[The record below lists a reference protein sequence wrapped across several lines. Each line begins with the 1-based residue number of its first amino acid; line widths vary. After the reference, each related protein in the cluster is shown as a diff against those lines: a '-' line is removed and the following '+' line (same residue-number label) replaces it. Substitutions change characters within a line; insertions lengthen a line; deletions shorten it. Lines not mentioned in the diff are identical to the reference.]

1 MQEKIIVMSSDTMN
15 ETAGY
20 SQELPVGYVLGEFKV
35 LRVLGSGGFGITYL
49 AEDMSLSRKVVI
61 KENLPSQ
68 VAFRD
73 TYRMTVTPRQSG
85 DESLYEWSI
94 ESFVNE
100 ARMLASLEHPNIVKI
115 IRTFSANGTAY
126 FVMPFIEGE
135 GLDSIAKKVF
145 QRGEYLSE
153 EYVRRVLSCLLAAL
167 SYLHG
172 KHILHRDIKPANV
185 LVVHGNNPLLID
197 FGCAREQAGSKS
209 LTVIESAGYT
219 PFEQLQSR
227 GNMGPWSDLYSLGAT
242 IYKILTG
249 QTPPKCADRV
259 RQDPIVRLVDHPEA
273 SVRYSHTLLTSVDKA
288 MNSYEDHRFRS
299 AEEWMDYLQTGG
311 GRELPPVPGV
321 FEQNVED
328 DLPPVPVPGGTRMRE
343 RKKDTLMKG
352 GMIATGIV
360 ALCLLGGGAFL
371 FFEDQHQDGALPSE
385 AAVEHDAGVV
395 ADPGLVVLPV
405 DDAGKADIPGESVPP
420 VAVAPPVVPDEKGG
434 TPSAG
439 DAGIADSS
447 PHGIPDRE
455 KDAPKL
461 VRRDPVTADEW
472 FEEGNLYHDGSD
484 IFNIKPNLPKALECY
499 KKAAALGHGKA
510 ELYLADAYYNGDG
523 IAANHEEAVRL
534 FGKHAALGVPEAQ
547 YYMASSYFSG
557 KGNPKDD
564 VKGIEWLEKAAQKIP
579 QAKCELARIY
589 YESRPPRIE
598 EATQLLEQALE
609 QERSSQGILLLA
621 NLYYSS
627 QDTERNS
634 KVIPLLQVEAE
645 QGNPE
650 AQSIMARC
658 YWEGKGVPKSMD
670 KAIPWFERAAVN
682 GDVNSQYMLGLH
694 FQRKHD
700 QQKAAEYY
708 KQAADNGHELAAK
721 ALKKLTNK

>member
-1 MQEKIIVMSSDTMN
+1 MN
-15 ETAGY
+15 EPAGY

-35 LRVLGSGGFGITYL
+35 LSVLGSGGFGITYL

-135 GLDSIAKKVF
+135 GLDSIAKRVF
-145 QRGEYLSE
+145 QRGEYLPE
-153 EYVRRVLSCLLAAL
+153 EYVRRVLTCLLGAL
-167 SYLHG
+167 AYLHG
-172 KHILHRDIKPANV
+172 KQILHRDIKPANV
-185 LVVHGNNPLLID
+185 LVVHSNNPLLID

-259 RQDPIVRLVDHPEA
+259 RQDPIVRLVEHPEA
-273 SVRYSHTLLTSVDKA
+273 SSRYSHELLASVDKA
-288 MNSYEDHRFRS
+288 MNPFEEERFQS
-299 AEEWMDYLQTGG
+299 AGEWMACLQAGG
-311 GRELPPVPGV
+311 GSELPPVPG
-321 FEQNVED
+321 EGESEPSVED
-328 DLPPVPVPGGTRMRE
+328 DLPPVPAPGRMRE
-343 RKKDTLMKG
+343 GKKDTLMKG

-360 ALCLLGGGAFL
+360 ALCLLGVGGFH
-371 FFEDQHQDGALPSE
+371 FFEGKPQNEELLSE
-385 AAVEHDAGVV
+385 AAVENDAGAI
-395 ADPGLVVLPV
+395 ADPGLVVLPA
-405 DDAGKADIPGESVPP
+405 DDAGKEGDGAPSGESAPP
-420 VAVAPPVVPDEKGG
+420 VAVAPPVVQDEKGG
-434 TPSAG
+434 NPPADAAG
-439 DAGIADSS
+439 DTGIADNS
-447 PHGIPDRE
+447 PHTIPDRGKE
-455 KDAPKL
+455 PPKL
-461 VRRDPVTADEW
+461 VRREPVTADEW

-484 IFNIKPNLPKALECY
+484 IFNIKPDLPKALECY

-534 FGKHAALGVPEAQ
+534 FRKHAALGVPEAQ
-547 YYMASSYFSG
+547 YYIASSYFSG

-564 VKGIEWLEKAAQKIP
+564 AKGIEWLEKAAQKLP
-579 QAKCELARIY
+579 QAKCELARLY

-598 EATQLLEQALE
+598 EATLLLEQALE

-627 QDTERNS
+627 QDTERNR

-658 YWEGKGVPKSMD
+658 YWEGKGVPKSVD
-670 KAIPWFERAAVN
+670 KAIPWFERAAAN

-700 QQKAAEYY
+700 PQKAAEYY